1 MSNVIDGTNERNTW
15 LQGFVIWDICTHP
28 PPCFPRKSLHEIV
41 VNGVNITAYIREF
54 YFGPINRGGLRLG
67 GDR

>member
-1 MSNVIDGTNERNTW
+1 MHSSTTV
-15 LQGFVIWDICTHP
+15 LP
-28 PPCFPRKSLHEIV
+28 KKKYLHEIV

-54 YFGPINRGGLRLG
+54 YFGPINRGGLRMG

>member
-1 MSNVIDGTNERNTW
+1 MGYMHSSTTV
-15 LQGFVIWDICTHP
+15 L
-28 PPCFPRKSLHEIV
+28 PRKSLHEIV

-54 YFGPINRGGLRLG
+54 YFGPINRGGLRMG